1 MCLLLFAVP
10 LRFTSLS
17 FTADRR
23 KFSNKVVLL
32 EDFKCVKAA
41 PSMGNTSEDRWK
53 GKFKLFHS
61 LFHSVYP
68 VFPKSLY
75 SSLDLFIVRY
85 LRVICNEDKC
95 CVVTHSAQ
103 QTSRR
108 LACLR
113 SHLLRAYCNFESKQV
128 NSITL
133 FGPRQNYQSIY
144 ERTRS
149 DLEITRSNS
158 SLSSW
163 NSQNRPK
170 NHGLVCPILS
180 RNKKTPEGVYA
191 GYVGICKNLVE

>member
-17 FTADRR
+17 FTADCR

-75 SSLDLFIVRY
+75 SSLDLFVVRY
-85 LRVICNEDKC
+85 LWVVCNEDKC
-95 CVVTHSAQ
+95 CVVTRSAQ

-113 SHLLRAYCNFESKQV
+113 SHL
-128 NSITL
+128 SITV

-158 SLSSW
+158 GLSSW
-163 NSQNRPK
+163 NSQNKPK

-191 GYVGICKNLVE
+191 GYVVICKNLVE